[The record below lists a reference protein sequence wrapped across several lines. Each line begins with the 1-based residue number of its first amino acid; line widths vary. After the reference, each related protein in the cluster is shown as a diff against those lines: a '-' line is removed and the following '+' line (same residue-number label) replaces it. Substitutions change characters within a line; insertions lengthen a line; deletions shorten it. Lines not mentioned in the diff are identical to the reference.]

1 MRRHASH
8 SAKRTGRRWNHLGG
22 RLATD
27 AGECLGSANER
38 VAGND
43 PEIDGKVS
51 HVAFHVHLLSGFG

>member
-1 MRRHASH
+1 MQRRASH
-8 SAKRTGRRWNHLGG
+8 SAKRTGRGGNHLGG

-27 AGECLGSANER
+27 AGECLGSADER
-38 VAGND
+38 AAGND